1 MNEVTR
7 CFLAVRFLRL
17 KNQNA
22 NAAIRDTPAA
32 AATEPP
38 AMAAVFD
45 FATGAGVEEAE
56 LPGAVFP
63 SAAGLAELDVPEGAA
78 VWVDDAPVVDGFAG
92 IGLNA
97 TPV

>member
-1 MNEVTR
+1 MYEVTR
-7 CFLAVRFLRL
+7 FWALRFLRR

-22 NAAIRDTPAA
+22 NAAIKATPAA

-45 FATGAGVEEAE
+45 FATVAGVEDAE
-56 LPGAVFP
+56 LTGATLP
-63 SAAGLAELDVPEGAA
+63 NAAALAELEVPEAA
-78 VWVDDAPVVDGFAG
+78 VWVDDPPVVDGFAG
-92 IGLNA
+92 IGLNE